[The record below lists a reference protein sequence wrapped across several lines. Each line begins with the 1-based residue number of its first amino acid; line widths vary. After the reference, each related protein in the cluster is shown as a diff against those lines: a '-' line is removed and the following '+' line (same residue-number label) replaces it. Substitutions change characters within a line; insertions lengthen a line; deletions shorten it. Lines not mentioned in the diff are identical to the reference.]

1 MSKLPTYY
9 PYNLK
14 TETLEGIKK
23 AYEQEAQ
30 IEMNTAAD
38 MPNSSIFGALHR
50 ITALSHELRSFTI
63 KCIIQEKRQNE
74 NI

>member
-1 MSKLPTYY
+1 MKNLPNYY

-14 TETLEGIKK
+14 IETLEGIKK

-30 IEMNTAAD
+30 IEMNTAND
-38 MPNSSIFGALHR
+38 MPPQSLFKPLHKINALGY
-50 ITALSHELRSFTI
+50 ELRAFTI
-63 KCIIQEKRQNE
+63 KCVINEKRQNE